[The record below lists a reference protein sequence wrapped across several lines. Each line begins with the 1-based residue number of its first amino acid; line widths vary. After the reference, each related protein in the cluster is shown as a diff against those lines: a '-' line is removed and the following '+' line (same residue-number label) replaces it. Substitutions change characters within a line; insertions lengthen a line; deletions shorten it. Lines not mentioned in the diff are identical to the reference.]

1 MIILSLFLN
10 DHVPT
15 IIFLPDTIKYNEEEL
30 IALLKGGDESA
41 FAYLYDNYSAALYG
55 IIYRIINN
63 NHLAED
69 VLQEAFVRIWN
80 NFSSYDASKG
90 RLFTWM
96 VNIARNLSI
105 DTTRGKSYKQQMKIQ
120 SNENAVTNA
129 SNRVN
134 ENERFDL
141 LGVRQQLTALKE
153 DQKQII
159 DLAYF
164 QGFTQ
169 NEISQKLG
177 IPLGTVKTKIRT
189 AILELKK
196 ILQP

>member
-1 MIILSLFLN
+1 
-10 DHVPT
+10 
-15 IIFLPDTIKYNEEEL
+15 LPDTIKYNEEEL

-41 FAYLYDNYSAALYG
+41 FSYLYDNYSAALYG

-63 NHLAED
+63 NELAED
-69 VLQEAFVRIWN
+69 VLQEAFVKIWN

-134 ENERFDL
+134 ENDRFDS
-141 LGVRQQLTALKE
+141 LGVRKQLAALKE

-164 QGFTQ
+164 EGFTQ

-177 IPLGTVKTKIRT
+177 IPLGTVKTRMRT
-189 AILELKK
+189 AISELKK
-196 ILQP
+196 ILQA